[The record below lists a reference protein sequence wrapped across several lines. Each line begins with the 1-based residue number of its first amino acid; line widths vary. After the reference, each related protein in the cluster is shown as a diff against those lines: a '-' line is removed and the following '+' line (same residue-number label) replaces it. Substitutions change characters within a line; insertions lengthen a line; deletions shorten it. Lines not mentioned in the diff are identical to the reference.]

1 MLAHKEQ
8 TMKESNTVEVI
19 IIGGGYAGLSAS
31 YYLRQYGIS
40 HTILERGQ
48 VGQSWVSQR
57 WDSFRL
63 NTASKLN
70 TLPGFDC
77 GENEKNAFCSA
88 QSLVSSMQDFVKMHE
103 LPIRQNVMVTRV
115 EKDPQNNSFVV
126 TALENGTICT
136 FHCKQVI
143 IASGSQSQKKV
154 PSLASAIQT
163 GIRQMH
169 SSEYRSAAGLPE
181 GGVLVV
187 GSGQSGCQICED
199 LISAGRKVYL
209 STSKV
214 PRCPRH
220 YRGRDIIDWLILSG
234 FFETRLDQLPD
245 PAMRK
250 LRTPLLKGTDGG
262 RASLSLQALARKGVK
277 LFGRVENVSEYI
289 VTFCD
294 DAQTN
299 LRFGDEF
306 SERVKEMIDGFIK
319 ETNIHAPVAT
329 PDVDDEPVKPEDILN
344 NETWVDLKA
353 YHISCIIWAT
363 GFTSDFS
370 YLKIPVLDISGS
382 PIHHAGLSAVEGVYF
397 LGLHWQRSRKS
408 DILFGLKDDARFI
421 TDNIYC
427 KLKGK
432 LAPAAEPGPT
442 IRGILY

>member
-1 MLAHKEQ
+1 
-8 TMKESNTVEVI
+8 MKESNTVEVI

-31 YYLRQYGIS
+31 YYLRQNGIS

-154 PSLASAIQT
+154 PSLAAGIET
-163 GIRQMH
+163 GIRQLH
-169 SSEYRSAAGLPE
+169 SSEYRSAAALPE

-220 YRGRDIIDWLILSG
+220 YRGRDIMDWLILSG
-234 FFETRLDQLPD
+234 FFETRADELPD
-245 PAMRK
+245 HAMRN

-262 RASLSLQALARKGVK
+262 RASLSLQALARKGVQ
-277 LFGRVENVSEYI
+277 LFGRMHNVSENA
-289 VTFCD
+289 VTFSD
-294 DAQTN
+294 DVQTN
-299 LRFGDEF
+299 LIFGDEF
-306 SERVKEMIDGFIK
+306 SERVKGMIDAFIQD
-319 ETNIHAPVAT
+319 NDIHAPDAA
-329 PDVDDEPVKPEDILN
+329 PDVDDEPVKSEGISKH
-344 NETWVDLKA
+344 ETWVDLKA
-353 YHISCIIWAT
+353 NQISSIIWAT

-370 YLKIPVLDISGS
+370 YLKIPVLDINGV
-382 PIHHAGLSAVEGVYF
+382 PIHQDGVSAVEGVYF

-408 DILFGLKDDARFI
+408 DILFGLKDDALFI
-421 TDNIYC
+421 TDKINGQ
-427 KLKGK
+427 LKK
-432 LAPAAEPGPT
+432 QARANS
-442 IRGILY
+442 